1 MLNLIQNNINFIK
14 RKIDN
19 LICFVISMLMERKKN
34 EIVIIEREQLEK
46 VGDIYYEMEVVIKKE
61 LKYVGLKMW
70 NF

>member
-1 MLNLIQNNINFIK
+1 
-14 RKIDN
+14 
-19 LICFVISMLMERKKN
+19 MLMERKKN

>member
-1 MLNLIQNNINFIK
+1 
-14 RKIDN
+14 
-19 LICFVISMLMERKKN
+19 MLMERKKN

-70 NF
+70 NFLKKTSWPNGPWTTI

>member
-61 LKYVGLKMW
+61 LKYVV
-70 NF
+70 